1 MSGLGLFYSFSIN
14 WEKQVFQREIP
25 LIIRLVIADTGDE
38 LPHGGVSSS
47 INLEGSLMKAQ
58 LLTATAR

>member
-25 LIIRLVIADTGDE
+25 LIIRLVIADAGDE
-38 LPHGGVSSS
+38 LPHGGDSSS
-47 INLEGSLMKAQ
+47 SN
-58 LLTATAR
+58 